1 MARKGPPG
9 AVRKNVPWWPQA
21 VAALRSDPVLGELA
35 QHYADHGLEATDD
48 LFTCYVRTVCGQQ
61 VSNKA
66 GDAICARLLTAM
78 GEEQGSA
85 LARRIAAASPD
96 ELRAC
101 GVHGGKAKAL
111 LALSQGFLAGD
122 LTAAAL
128 ESLTD
133 AEVTERITALPGLGP
148 WSATMILLF
157 GLARPDVFAGGDYG
171 VRKGLQKVLSLPST
185 PSVADA
191 HALGRQ
197 WHPWGSAATWLLWR
211 SLATNPIKY

>member
-21 VAALRSDPVLGELA
+21 VAALRNDPVLGELA
-35 QHYADHGLEATDD
+35 QHYAQHGLEATDD

-66 GDAICARLLTAM
+66 GDAICARLLAAM
-78 GEEQGSA
+78 DGRHGEE
-85 LARRIAAASPD
+85 LAGRIAAASAD

-122 LTAAAL
+122 LTASAL
-128 ESLTD
+128 AKLTD

-171 VRKGLQKVLSLPST
+171 VRKGLQKLLSLPST

-197 WHPWGSAATWLLWR
+197 WHPWGSAATRLLWR
-211 SLATNPIKY
+211 SLAANPIKY